1 MEKILAEE
9 SHVLITVGT
18 LTLNSGL
25 VLIKEQH
32 IGRLGGRERERERE
46 GGGGRERISVTPTCV
61 AS

>member
-9 SHVLITVGT
+9 GHVLITVGT

-32 IGRLGGRERERERE
+32 IGRLGGRERERE
-46 GGGGRERISVTPTCV
+46 GGRGGERENICHTYMYS
-61 AS
+61 